1 MCRING
7 RKFEIDD
14 KAHKG
19 KEWFKPFCVQTMNW
33 SFRIYKAVTIYQIRW
48 SIEVYFKET
57 SSTRAWRKEQANDF
71 DAQIAN
77 SSIIMVQYILL
88 TFQKRFRD

>member
-1 MCRING
+1 MI
-7 RKFEIDD
+7 KPT
-14 KAHKG
+14 KARNDSSHFVSKRWTDRLG
-19 KEWFKPFCVQTMNW
+19 
-33 SFRIYKAVTIYQIRW
+33 IYKAVTIYQIRW